1 MMKTKKKI
9 KGSVNKRF
17 KVTKTG
23 KVIFAHQYG
32 SHKKLNK
39 SKSRIRRQKEP
50 GQLTGKFAKKIKQM
64 LGAA

>member
-1 MMKTKKKI
+1 MKKKKI
-9 KGSVNKRF
+9 KKSVSKRF

-23 KVIFAHQYG
+23 KVLFKHQYG

-50 GQLTGKFAKKIKQM
+50 GVLKGEFARKIKQL
-64 LGAA
+64 LGEL